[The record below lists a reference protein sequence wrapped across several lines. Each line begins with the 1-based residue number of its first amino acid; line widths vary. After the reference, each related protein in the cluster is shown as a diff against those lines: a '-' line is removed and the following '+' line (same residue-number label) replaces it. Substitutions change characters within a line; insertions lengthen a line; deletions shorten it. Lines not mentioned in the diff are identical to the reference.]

1 MFSLELPDNV
11 TEIGNGAFKYC
22 YCLRNV
28 AFPPDVVFGDDIFI
42 EEDDDDIFAD
52 LQLLFGDSNA
62 AVIRDIL
69 HRFDGLPI
77 HRLVYYQ
84 SYNQGVLHTLI
95 AAINTRS
102 SQQQTS
108 RNKLDPTGNQQDC
121 LGMTPLHILACSSI
135 HDLDLF
141 RVIVEKYPAN
151 LITEDR
157 WGALPLL
164 YAFWGNAPTEI
175 IQFLLDS
182 YQSLYPNHVFNWTM
196 MVETMGRTDAPK
208 ENIENL
214 LRVKQMHFPEQSI
227 NWDLLLDEFAHR
239 SFWNLFQERMQF
251 LVMCGMSERV
261 EALNFQVWRDCIT
274 NMIHTTNFEYN
285 GDNFSILRWIRTR
298 IAHFEDEY
306 PKLKEA
312 TTILELALWKLR
324 MNENIPQ
331 EEASQC
337 QKKIKTDESSIR
349 RKCRVTCGAD
359 VVIRHVLPYLIT
371 VADEESDSYAESD
384 LNDSS
389 DDESSNSIDDSSEE
403 SDPYASSDE

>member
-1 MFSLELPDNV
+1 
-11 TEIGNGAFKYC
+11 
-22 YCLRNV
+22 
-28 AFPPDVVFGDDIFI
+28 
-42 EEDDDDIFAD
+42 
-52 LQLLFGDSNA
+52 
-62 AVIRDIL
+62 
-69 HRFDGLPI
+69 
-77 HRLVYYQ
+77 
-84 SYNQGVLHTLI
+84 
-95 AAINTRS
+95 
-102 SQQQTS
+102 
-108 RNKLDPTGNQQDC
+108 
-121 LGMTPLHILACSSI
+121 
-135 HDLDLF
+135 
-141 RVIVEKYPAN
+141 
-151 LITEDR
+151 
-157 WGALPLL
+157 
-164 YAFWGNAPTEI
+164 
-175 IQFLLDS
+175 
-182 YQSLYPNHVFNWTM
+182 
-196 MVETMGRTDAPK
+196 
-208 ENIENL
+208 
-214 LRVKQMHFPEQSI
+214 MHFPEQSI